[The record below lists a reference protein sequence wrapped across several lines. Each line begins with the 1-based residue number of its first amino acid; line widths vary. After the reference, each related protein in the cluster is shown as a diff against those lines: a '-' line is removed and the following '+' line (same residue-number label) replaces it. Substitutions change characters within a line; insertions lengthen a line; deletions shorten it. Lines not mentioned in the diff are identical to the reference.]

1 MEMPRRGRKK
11 KKKIKKKRKKK
22 KRKKKKRKKKK
33 RKKKK
38 KKKKRK
44 RKSNKK
50 KKKMRP
56 TPENGHVIF
65 FIQHPLQLFGV
76 DIFDEI
82 AQRFTVRSQ
91 CRLLDHGI
99 CTRRGRHQEDQKK
112 KHQRQSGHHAPWH
125 VHFLRFN
132 SSELN
137 WFRKKKKKPDE
148 KPHQEPRGNNW
159 DDCGGGRWSD
169 GSPVRTGTDRLT

>member
-1 MEMPRRGRKK
+1 MGAQNSDTRFSITSRMEMPRRG
-11 KKKIKKKRKKK
+11 
-22 KRKKKKRKKKK
+22 KKKRKKKK

-38 KKKKRK
+38 KKKRK
-44 RKSNKK
+44 RKSKKK

-99 CTRRGRHQEDQKK
+99 CTRRGRHQEDQ
-112 KHQRQSGHHAPWH
+112 
-125 VHFLRFN
+125 
-132 SSELN
+132 
-137 WFRKKKKKPDE
+137 
-148 KPHQEPRGNNW
+148 
-159 DDCGGGRWSD
+159 
-169 GSPVRTGTDRLT
+169 